1 MTTLYLSD
9 LDGTLLGPD
18 QRLSRRTSE
27 VVTRFVRSGGR
38 FSYATARSLVTAEKV
53 TTGLPLDLPAIVYN
67 GVFIVRAAPRQ
78 ILHSCGF
85 SATEAQYV
93 RETLTELGIRP
104 IVYSLIDGIEKFSFD
119 PLGASTGMRSFL
131 DSRRD
136 DVRRRRV
143 DDLDALYEGD
153 FFYVSCIGDG
163 SELEPVRDRFAVD
176 PRFSCIY
183 QQDIYSGAPW
193 CELMPAGASKATA
206 ALRLKDLLGCDRLVS
221 FGDGANDLALFAVSD
236 ECYAVEN
243 AVPELRAIATGV
255 IGSNADDGVARWL
268 EERLDEQVAQ
278 RSTAEVALKRRG
290 SERPAG

>member
-18 QRLSRRTSE
+18 ERLSSKTSD
-27 VVTRFVRSGGR
+27 VVTQFVRCGGL
-38 FSYATARSLVTAEKV
+38 FSFATARSLVTAQKV
-53 TTGLPLDLPAIVYN
+53 TAGLPLDLPAIVYN
-67 GVFIVRAAPRQ
+67 GVFILRTEPREV
-78 ILHSCGF
+78 LYSSGF
-85 SATEAQYV
+85 SEADAHYL
-93 RETLTELGIRP
+93 RTMLARLGVRP
-104 IVYSLIDGIEKFSFD
+104 IVYSLIGGVEKFSFD
-119 PLGASTGMRSFL
+119 PAHASAGMRSFL
-131 DSRRD
+131 DGRRD
-136 DVRRRRV
+136 DIRRRPV

-153 FFYVSCIGDG
+153 AFYVSCIGDG
-163 SELEPVRDRFAVD
+163 SELEPVRDLFVGD
-176 PRFSCIY
+176 SRFSCIY
-183 QQDIYSGAPW
+183 QRDIYSGAPW

-206 ALRLKDLLGCDRLVS
+206 ALRLKDLLRCDRLVS

-268 EERLDEQVAQ
+268 EERLDEQVAE
-278 RSTAEVALKRRG
+278 RSSAEVALKRRG